1 MASPAIPRA
10 PQEQRSALA
19 RAWRFLNRDRVLA
32 LIVLSP
38 SLVVVAIFIYGF
50 IAWTSL
56 VAFLDWNLPETQ
68 VSVAGPYNGIDNW
81 QWLFDLPRWYKDIRN
96 MVIFTVLF
104 LAECMILGFL
114 IAAFLDQQVK
124 GEGIFR
130 TIYIMPFAISAVVTG
145 VVWQWMMHQTNGFN
159 RLIDIIGFNY
169 ILELFGQ
176 GPFNWLWMSDQN
188 IGMVAISFA
197 ASWQMVG
204 YTMAL
209 YFAGIRGI
217 SQDLRE
223 AAQIDGAGT
232 FALYRHIIIPLVRP
246 VTLTAFIILFGLA
259 LRLFDLVAA
268 IGGSGI
274 NFSTDTFAYHM
285 VQLAFQDAR
294 FARGAVIAVIMVLLS
309 AIVVVPYL
317 WSIRREV

>member
-1 MASPAIPRA
+1 MSPARPNRV
-10 PQEQRSALA
+10 A

-32 LIVLSP
+32 IVVLSP
-38 SLVVVAIFIYGF
+38 SLLAIAIFVYGF
-50 IAWTSL
+50 IGWTTI
-56 VAFLDWNLPETQ
+56 VAFLDWNLPESQ
-68 VSVAGPYNGIDNW
+68 VSIAGPYNGIDNW

-96 MVIFTVLF
+96 MVIFTILF
-104 LAECMILGFL
+104 LAQCMVFGFL

-124 GEGIFR
+124 GEGFFR
-130 TIYIMPFAISAVVTG
+130 TIYIMPFAVSSVVTG
-145 VVWQWMMHQTNGFN
+145 VIWNWAMHQTHGFN
-159 RLIDIIGFNY
+159 RLLDLMGLNL
-169 ILELFGQ
+169 ILDLFGL
-176 GPFNWLWMSDQN
+176 GPFNWVWFSDSN
-188 IGMVAISFA
+188 WGMVAISFA

-232 FALYRHIIIPLVRP
+232 IALYRHVVIPLLRP
-246 VTLTAFIILFGLA
+246 VSLTAFIILFGLA

-268 IGGSGI
+268 ISGTGL

-285 VQLAFQDAR
+285 VELVFQDR
-294 FARGAVIAVIMVLLS
+294 RMARGAVIAVIMVLLS
-309 AIVVVPYL
+309 GIIVVPYL